1 MKKLILS
8 VLIIGLFGCGN
19 EPKQQEVV
27 ASAPTMQNTM
37 SNDEAKKFAENL
49 YEKIKTEENTAR
61 TAYKNN
67 DKTKMTELESG
78 LQTYILGDGQNK
90 GYWIDDPALD
100 PYTKCDTAI
109 RNLYIYVGAMKMEL
123 MKHTKSLKAITN
135 QEEQDYLKSKAK
147 CENLVVLSYDE
158 ASQQ

>member
-8 VLIIGLFGCGN
+8 VLTIGLFGCGN

-67 DKTKMTELESG
+67 DKTKISRVHLE
-78 LQTYILGDGQNK
+78 QK
-90 GYWIDDPALD
+90 
-100 PYTKCDTAI
+100 YTK
-109 RNLYIYVGAMKMEL
+109 
-123 MKHTKSLKAITN
+123 LKLRLQPDI
-135 QEEQDYLKSKAK
+135 L
-147 CENLVVLSYDE
+147 LV
-158 ASQQ
+158 Q